1 MRFKIIMVLFFMA
14 LAFSKVFSQEAI
26 ATSGTTFSNSQGE
39 VSYTV
44 GQIVFTTNLASEGS
58 IAQGVHQTYDSET
71 LSNSEPTIDNFDV
84 LIYPNPTQNN
94 INIKF
99 NSAVQNNLNY
109 ELFDIQGRI
118 IRSQRVEFNNTTISL
133 STLPASIYM
142 LQIKSDNKILK
153 TFKII
158 KN

>member
-1 MRFKIIMVLFFMA
+1 MVLAFNKV
-14 LAFSKVFSQEAI
+14 LAQEVI
-26 ATSGTTFSNSQGE
+26 ATSGNTISNSQGE

-44 GQIVFTTNLASEGS
+44 GQIVFTTNTASEGS

-71 LSNSEPTIDNFDV
+71 LSNSEPTVNFEV
-84 LIYPNPTQNN
+84 LIYPNPTKND
-94 INIKF
+94 INIKV
-99 NSAVQNNLNY
+99 NSSVQNNLNY

-118 IRSQRVEFNNTTISL
+118 IHSQRVEFDNTKISL
-133 STLPASIYM
+133 STLPASIYL